1 MDASAT
7 PAAMASCCLSAAFVE
22 LRRGG
27 TDSISPAAKRRR
39 LNAKAVA
46 AQGLTERIETSSPS
60 REARKYTEKLRPQ
73 LEHPPEPAPQVEPAP
88 KTKQSLALEVTLL
101 RSLLKAKQEAEK
113 KKQHELLVALQ
124 CTAEDD
130 RPAQPWAAG
139 GTASLGSTQR
149 ATHSTVDGVIQPLAE
164 CGRFGREGYKA
175 KRVVGKWAI
184 LVTKLDAQ
192 RSLVNEDVA
201 LDLRSHGAVTCYGLL
216 KGGSKKT
223 TRCLRRAVA
232 IYAAC
237 SLWVEPGPNEEWLRG
252 SVRHSLTNV
261 GLEGEKHKIAYSQ
274 IFQAF
279 AHLTKDIGSPW
290 VFTEFENYWSRRA
303 RRQVALTGIMPR
315 RPRPRLRDRRR
326 ACIGDGDDGLS
337 EGSDELG
344 LFFG

>member
-1 MDASAT
+1 MDAFAK
-7 PAAMASCCLSAAFVE
+7 PAAVASCCLSAAFVE
-22 LRRGG
+22 RRRGG
-27 TDSISPAAKRRR
+27 TDSISPAGKRRR
-39 LNAKAVA
+39 LNANVVSPRLYEAVA

-60 REARKYTEKLRPQ
+60 REAQKYTEKLRPQ
-73 LEHPPEPAPQVEPAP
+73 LEHAPEPAPQMELAP

-175 KRVVGKWAI
+175 NRVVGKWAI

-192 RSLVNEDVA
+192 HSFVNEDVA

-216 KGGSKKT
+216 KGGNKKT
-223 TRCLRRAVA
+223 IRCLRTA
-232 IYAAC
+232 
-237 SLWVEPGPNEEWLRG
+237 
-252 SVRHSLTNV
+252 
-261 GLEGEKHKIAYSQ
+261 K
-274 IFQAF
+274 F
-279 AHLTKDIGSPW
+279 
-290 VFTEFENYWSRRA
+290 SRR
-303 RRQVALTGIMPR
+303 
-315 RPRPRLRDRRR
+315 
-326 ACIGDGDDGLS
+326 S
-337 EGSDELG
+337 H
-344 LFFG
+344 F